1 MEVVLGTVW
10 KDLLLAAVLGA
21 VGGLGLGLL
30 QEKGLEMPHWYT
42 ETGVNFADL
51 GFISDVLIGGLA
63 AIITYALNPPPGIL
77 QLISSAITAGIG
89 GSAILKGYIKGTAVR
104 QQANRAE
111 MYRNVAAEAAR
122 GAKNEEVLAHLN
134 ELEQA
139 DKLVIQRWGPR

>member
-1 MEVVLGTVW
+1 MEIVLGVLW
-10 KDLLLAAVLGA
+10 KDLLLAVVLGA

-51 GFISDVLIGGLA
+51 GFISDVLIGALA
-63 AIITYALNPPPGIL
+63 AIITYALNPPAGVL

-89 GSAILKGYIKGTAVR
+89 GSAILKGYIKGTALR

-111 MYRNVAAEAAR
+111 MYRTVAAEASKGVDVKAR
-122 GAKNEEVLAHLN
+122 LDD
-134 ELEQA
+134 LEAA
-139 DKLVIQRWGPR
+139 DKLVMRRWGPR